1 VDFSLILVLGT
12 ILAGVVWLI
21 DTLFFARPRRARAA
35 AAGAGEGGGAAA
47 GDSPGAQQG
56 TQRAE
61 LPREPLLVEYAR
73 SFFPV
78 LALVL
83 VLRSFIFEPFRI
95 PSGSMMPT
103 LLVGDFIL
111 VNKYAYGVR
120 LPVVHTKIVDV
131 GEPQRGDIAV
141 FRYPRQPELDYIKRI
156 VGLPGDQIA
165 YYNKTL
171 FINGEPAAMESQGYY
186 EPDGDAPDSDL
197 LEVREQLGEV
207 EHRIL
212 ISPGKPGFDGEYV
225 VPEGHYFAVGDNRDN
240 SNDSRFWGFVP
251 EENLV
256 GKAVMIWFNW
266 NFDDGDIDLGRV
278 GAIE

>member
-1 VDFSLILVLGT
+1 MDFSLILVLGT
-12 ILAGVVWLI
+12 IVAGVVWLI
-21 DTLFFARPRRARAA
+21 DTLFFARPRRVRAADAA
-35 AAGAGEGGGAAA
+35 AAESVESGGAART
-47 GDSPGAQQG
+47 AQYD
-56 TQRAE
+56 E

-103 LLVGDFIL
+103 LLIGDFIL

-120 LPVVHTKIVDV
+120 LPVTHTKIVDI

-156 VGLPGDQIA
+156 VGLPGDRIT

-171 FINGEPAAMESQGYY
+171 FINGEPAPLESQGYY
-186 EPDGDAPDSDL
+186 QPEGGVPNRGL

-212 ISPGKPGFDGEYV
+212 IAPAKPGFDGEYI
-225 VPEGHYFAVGDNRDN
+225 VPKGHYFAVGDNRDN

-266 NFDDGDIDLGRV
+266 NFDDGDIDIGRV